1 MKNKTRFK
9 WLYTC
14 AVGSGIEF
22 ELVMGGCQIEY
33 IKKQDVQSE
42 MSQYR
47 IPLDNFVKVCF
58 LN

>member
-33 IKKQDVQSE
+33 IKKLGLNGF
-42 MSQYR
+42 
-47 IPLDNFVKVCF
+47 IPVLLV
-58 LN
+58 LELALAA